1 MKYKVGDWVRFL
13 WDEKFVI
20 GKLEYIG
27 GEHPTMGQEYYT
39 DAGTVYEKY
48 VLEARSEGWSS
59 HDAAGNGLGGEVS
72 RKGDGDGA
80 I

>member
-1 MKYKVGDWVRFL
+1 MKYKVGDWMRFL

-48 VLEARSEGWSS
+48 VLEARSAD
-59 HDAAGNGLGGEVS
+59 HD
-72 RKGDGDGA
+72 
-80 I
+80 